1 MSLFDLFIIY
11 FAAGAPFGVYKVTTL
26 KGKVTTVA
34 VFGLLMQMVLWP
46 AFTLKMLFSVVD
58 SGQADAVNGLDRLK
72 SEIEHLAFT
81 DSSASAIFDFRE
93 VFARYTGLSQ
103 AANAEVGSGQV
114 SDIFEIGKSENPQLA
129 TAILARRYREK
140 LIFHQMTA
148 RNEFVDVISGLA
160 IDQPEVIALATQVA
174 VCVKD
179 ELAIEELAALT
190 SHSSPSN
197 SKKDHPVAIAA

>member
-11 FAAGAPFGVYKVTTL
+11 FAAGAPFGVYRATTL
-26 KGKVTTVA
+26 KRSVTANV
-34 VFGLLMQMVLWP
+34 VLGLLFQIVLWP
-46 AFTLKMLFSVVD
+46 VFTIRMLVGDGKRSEA
-58 SGQADAVNGLDRLK
+58 GNELDRLK

-81 DSSASAIFDFRE
+81 ESSASAIFDFRE

-103 AANAEVGSGQV
+103 AANTEVAPGQV
-114 SDIFEIGKSENPQLA
+114 SDIFEVGKAENPQLA
-129 TAILARRYREK
+129 TAILARRNREK

-148 RNEFVDVISGLA
+148 RNEFVDVVSGLA
-160 IDQPEVIALATQVA
+160 IDQPEVIALATKVA

-190 SHSSPSN
+190 SHSSPSD

>member
-26 KGKVTTVA
+26 KGAVTVN
-34 VFGLLMQMVLWP
+34 VVIGLLLQIVLWP
-46 AFTLKMLFSVVD
+46 VFTVRMLVGD
-58 SGQADAVNGLDRLK
+58 SGSAEAGNELDRLQ

-81 DSSASAIFDFRE
+81 DGSASAIFDFRE

-103 AANAEVGSGQV
+103 AANVEVGSGQV

-129 TAILARRYREK
+129 TAILARRNREK